1 MCYVFSINKGISMHS
16 IHTAQHVI
24 TLGLC
29 PLVLAVKLRKNS
41 KLRKDKRYKRRRS
54 DIVQIPPNNL
64 SSIVRTTCRIMS
76 IGMIV
81 GAVTYYHIIIYPLQN
96 AKSWR
101 RL

>member
-1 MCYVFSINKGISMHS
+1 MHF
-16 IHTAQHVI
+16 IHTARLVI

-41 KLRKDKRYKRRRS
+41 TSFVRIKGKEGAFS
-54 DIVQIPPNNL
+54 TDIVQLPPKNL
-64 SSIVRTTCRIMS
+64 SSIVRRTCRIMS
-76 IGMIV
+76 IVMIV
-81 GAVTYYHIIIYPLQN
+81 GAVTYYHIIIYPLEN

>member
-1 MCYVFSINKGISMHS
+1 MHS
-16 IHTAQHVI
+16 IHTAQLVI

-41 KLRKDKRYKRRRS
+41 SKLRKDRRKRRRAFS
-54 DIVQIPPNNL
+54 TEIVQLPPNNL
-64 SSIVRTTCRIMS
+64 SSIARRTCRIMS
-76 IGMIV
+76 IAMIV
-81 GAVTYYHIIIYPLQN
+81 GAVTYYHIIIYPLEN